1 MDASAWSS
9 EDSSASSLS
18 WDWEA
23 VPQLPA
29 LVPVVLRPRAFH
41 LGLLL
46 RRLQSP
52 PSIFTYVLTATLQG
66 VLVSLAEGSRVLIFL
81 RERDWY
87 CFSACDRGSAP
98 SWDVVQPSEPSISGG
113 VWDPKPFGEFARE
126 EELFDYEPSLVDE
139 ADWYNAVREDR
150 PPSPVH
156 EVGAFP
162 EKPLSFEHL
171 GEPSVCAAE
180 VAEPASSSKMRA
192 RLSDEAFVKLAAEMS
207 FKKLRAEGPKQAWQ
221 DHPVFGGDPFTAS
234 LTSWLAM
241 TPSVGI
247 RETVNPPDPD
257 VELRSDD
264 FQEIPWTVQRRLQRI
279 RIVRSDEDERN
290 HALKKLKVMVL
301 LDPMATNLG
310 RHLMLKTGELED
322 EDLVAASFCD
332 AFAQKA
338 AGTLTKRAGSLH
350 RLVVQLFKQGVGSP
364 WRMEESDL
372 YSALSAMRDSGCG
385 ASAPSHVLEAL
396 HFMHAVVHFRC
407 MDLKVVI
414 SARCKGLA
422 HSSFLGKQPLVQR
435 DSLKCKQAMTLEHI
449 MVRAGEVERCVLG
462 HVLFCLHA
470 VCRWKDSQR
479 LKAVHLLGDGES
491 QLIFAEALGSKTSHS
506 KEAKTRF
513 TPYAAL
519 AQGLTECGWGKL
531 WLDARA
537 SCGLTFGEG
546 ADGFALPT
554 WSLRL
559 DTWGSTEMGSAE
571 ATAWIQDWLADTGVE
586 NQRIGTH
593 SLKTTLLTW
602 AGRSTIIKLT
612 DDERLLL
619 GHHVLPKVKSM
630 VTYSREAY
638 TSLAGKVLALY
649 RTIRSGAFDPDL
661 DPASR
666 VMQVADALEKGVQ
679 SASTEGGRRQ
689 VSGLEPPVELEADSD
704 GSASEPEEPEPFD
717 VPGPKLVR
725 APFANVDL
733 AKCRIHMTSGIAH
746 CLREDGVFLCGRL
759 CTERYSSYEGVGAED
774 PDVCLQCSR
783 AMGE

>member
-1 MDASAWSS
+1 MEETQSS
-9 EDSSASSLS
+9 SS
-18 WDWEA
+18 
-23 VPQLPA
+23 PA
-29 LVPVVLRPRAFH
+29 
-41 LGLLL
+41 
-46 RRLQSP
+46 
-52 PSIFTYVLTATLQG
+52 
-66 VLVSLAEGSRVLIFL
+66 
-81 RERDWY
+81 
-87 CFSACDRGSAP
+87 GSAP

-139 ADWYNAVREDR
+139 ADWYNAVREDG
-150 PPSPVH
+150 PSSPVH
-156 EVGAFP
+156 EVGVEESPPFRDSFECAFP

-257 VELRSDD
+257 VELGSDD

-332 AFAQKA
+332 AVAQKA

-537 SCGLTFGEG
+537 RCGLTFGEG

-725 APFANVDL
+725 APFVNVDL

-783 AMGE
+783 ARGE